1 MQAIIG
7 SKRKKILFYI
17 FIFIFLSTITFFENS
32 VILDK
37 KSFFHLDKIE
47 IDGNKKVN
55 YEVII
60 EKLNSL
66 KGTNLFLLNHDDIQ
80 NILNEDK
87 LIRKFTINKHYP
99 NKIYIKIEEVDL
111 VATIKKNNEKYYL
124 TDNGHLVLL
133 AEEFNYESLPE
144 IYGKGAEK
152 NFNDFLQLLKKNN
165 FNLGIISSYR
175 FFQINRWDLVINDE
189 KTLKLPS
196 KNLTNALILAK
207 ELLNN
212 KDFDKYSIIDLR
224 INNKIITQ

>member
-133 AEEFNYESLPE
+133 VEELNYESLPE

-152 NFNDFLQLLKKNN
+152 NFNDFLQLLKK
-165 FNLGIISSYR
+165 
-175 FFQINRWDLVINDE
+175 
-189 KTLKLPS
+189 K
-196 KNLTNALILAK
+196 
-207 ELLNN
+207 
-212 KDFDKYSIIDLR
+212 
-224 INNKIITQ
+224 